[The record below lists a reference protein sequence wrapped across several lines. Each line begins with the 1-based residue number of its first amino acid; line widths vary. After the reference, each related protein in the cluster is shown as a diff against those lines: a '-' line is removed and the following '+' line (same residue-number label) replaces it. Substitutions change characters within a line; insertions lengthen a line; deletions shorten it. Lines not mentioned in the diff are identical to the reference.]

1 MGALAT
7 FPSPWTP
14 DDDLLLKNAIE
25 NDASLESLAKG
36 AVQFSRKFSLAEI
49 NDRWHSL
56 LYNPS
61 EVSASMLDNKSGH
74 SKEQKIV
81 SDKRKPQSV
90 RNSYYAMRK
99 RIRRDMPIS
108 MDCNF
113 LVDPEDGNYVVNENE
128 HLPENCVTE
137 GSAFNHSTNHDLS
150 SENCVPEGSNFNH
163 FTNHD
168 LSSENCVPEDPTL
181 NHFSNQDPS
190 HYDLPENIMD
200 VDVAINGA
208 TTQGFYNGVDDTVEA
223 NFLTDQNNI
232 HEEEPQTLEGN
243 VPLNGAAEELDV
255 PIELDIDNFIR
266 DDGLEDMSLSAFNQ
280 INNDPAN
287 LCSEFDEDYMFDSP
301 ELECGN
307 SFDDLQLT
315 SLPDI
320 PDMPVWTTEE
330 HDDTPCDGSKD
341 SIACK
346 DGYLEELSNSLL
358 NFNDEEEEL
367 FLMDSVGKNGIGKS
381 YYDGLSSLLLN
392 SPIDGCS
399 DQIPETVEG
408 ELLLTSCEDA
418 QNPSVS
424 CRAEVDDNAG
434 KAETELLVTSDAHVN
449 DLSVSCCAEVDFNAV
464 SQSNG
469 VEVVHK
475 SEFQMPTSASAKD
488 PQFPELTNGVIFCRL
503 NTEDPDVPSN
513 DDVFLPFNEPPPT
526 ISSSS
531 ESAARKSNKPVPSS
545 VNDCGYRA
553 NGRGKVLMQV
563 EQKNSIGAHVSSQTA
578 GARGLPGP
586 VSGSKI
592 KHELSNN
599 LASHTLSRS
608 AVIASAGIGGNNDAS
623 NKTHAALHANPKENV
638 ANVSFVKHL
647 SNNVTNLSH
656 EKPALGNGFR
666 NHVQHNGSSLKQEQD
681 VALPVEDNQLQLAT
695 MGSADVMRSELM
707 VDPQNSDEEEQYIES
722 DDDIPYYSDVEAM
735 ILDMDL
741 EPDDQDLYDNEEV
754 SRFQH
759 EETKRAIIRLEQGV
773 HSYTQRAMA
782 SHGALALL
790 YGRHSKFYITK
801 TEVLLGRATE
811 GAHVD
816 IDLGKGGCSN
826 LISRRQ
832 AIIKMDKDGS
842 FYIKNV
848 GRCMMLINEKEL
860 PTGQTQRL
868 DSSYL
873 IEVSSYYG

>member
-36 AVQFSRKFSLAEI
+36 AVQFSRKFTLAEI
-49 NDRWHSL
+49 HDRWHSL

-61 EVSASMLDNKSGH
+61 EISASISNNKSGN

-90 RNSYYAMRK
+90 RDSYYAMRK
-99 RIRRDMPIS
+99 RIRRDMPTS

-113 LVDPEDGNYVVNENE
+113 LVDPEDGDYVVNGDE

-137 GSAFNHSTNHDLS
+137 CSTFNHSTNHDLS
-150 SENCVPEGSNFNH
+150 PENYVPEG
-163 FTNHD
+163 
-168 LSSENCVPEDPTL
+168 PTL
-181 NHFSNQDPS
+181 NHFSNQDTS
-190 HYDLPENIMD
+190 QYGLPENIMD
-200 VDVAINGA
+200 VDVAINGG
-208 TTQGFYNGVDDTVEA
+208 TTQGFYNGVDDTVEE

-232 HEEEPQTLEGN
+232 PEEEPQILEDN

-255 PIELDIDNFIR
+255 PIELDIDKFIR

-301 ELECGN
+301 EECGN
-307 SFDDLQLT
+307 SFDNFELT

-341 SIACK
+341 SIACQ
-346 DGYLEELSNSLL
+346 DGYLEELSNSLF
-358 NFNDEEEEL
+358 NFNDEEEL

-399 DQIPETVEG
+399 DQIPETTEA

-418 QNPSVS
+418 KNPSVS
-424 CRAEVDDNAG
+424 CCVEVDDNAG
-434 KAETELLVTSDAHVN
+434 KAETEMLVTSDAHVN
-449 DLSVSCCAEVDFNAV
+449 DLSVSCCAEIDFNAV

-503 NTEDPDVPSN
+503 NTEDPDVPCN

-545 VNDCGYRA
+545 VNDYGYRA

-563 EQKNSIGAHVSSQTA
+563 EQKTSIGAHVSSQTA
-578 GARGLPGP
+578 GARGLPEP

-592 KHELSNN
+592 KCDLSNN
-599 LASHTLSRS
+599 HASHTLSRS
-608 AVIASAGIGGNNDAS
+608 AVIASVGLGGNNDAS

-656 EKPALGNGFR
+656 EKPALENGFR

-681 VALPVEDNQLQLAT
+681 VALPVEDNQLQLAI
-695 MGSADVMRSELM
+695 MGSADVLGSEL
-707 VDPQNSDEEEQYIES
+707 VIDPQNSDEEEQYIES

-848 GRCMMLINEKEL
+848 GRCLMLINEKEL
-860 PTGQTQRL
+860 HTGQTQRL

-873 IEVSSYYG
+873 IELKGKQFIFEINESRMKQ

>member
-1 MGALAT
+1 MGALST
-7 FPSPWTP
+7 FSSPWTP
-14 DDDLLLKNAIE
+14 DDDLLLRNAIE
-25 NDASLESLAKG
+25 SDASLESLAKG
-36 AVQFSRKFSLAEI
+36 AVQFSRKFSRAEI
-49 NDRWHSL
+49 HERWHFL
-56 LYNPS
+56 LYDPS
-61 EVSASMLDNKSGH
+61 EVSASMLDNKSGR

-90 RNSYYAMRK
+90 RDSYYAMRK
-99 RIRRDMPIS
+99 RIRRDMPTS

-113 LVDPEDGNYVVNENE
+113 LVDPEDGDYLVNGDE
-128 HLPENCVTE
+128 HLPEK
-137 GSAFNHSTNHDLS
+137 G
-150 SENCVPEGSNFNH
+150 VPEGSSFNH

-168 LSSENCVPEDPTL
+168 LSSENCIPEDPTL

-190 HYDLPENIMD
+190 QYVLPENIMD
-200 VDVAINGA
+200 IEVAIDG
-208 TTQGFYNGVDDTVEA
+208 TTTRGFYNGVDDIIEE
-223 NFLTDQNNI
+223 NFPTDQNNI
-232 HEEEPQTLEGN
+232 PQEEPQILEDN
-243 VPLNGAAEELDV
+243 VPLNGAADELDV

-266 DDGLEDMSLSAFNQ
+266 DDDLEDMSLSAFNQ
-280 INNDPAN
+280 INHDPAN
-287 LCSEFDEDYMFDSP
+287 LCSEFDEDCMFDSP

-320 PDMPVWTTEE
+320 PDLPAWTTEE
-330 HDDTPCDGSKD
+330 HDETPCDGSKD
-341 SIACK
+341 SITCK

-358 NFNDEEEEL
+358 NFNDEEEL

-399 DQIPETVEG
+399 AQIPETAEG
-408 ELLLTSCEDA
+408 ELLLTSSEDA
-418 QNPSVS
+418 KNPSVS
-424 CRAEVDDNAG
+424 CCAEVDDNAG
-434 KAETELLVTSDAHVN
+434 KAETELLMTSDAHVN
-449 DLSVSCCAEVDFNAV
+449 DPSVSCCAEVDFNSV

-469 VEVVHK
+469 LEVVHK
-475 SEFQMPTSASAKD
+475 PEFQMPTSASAKD
-488 PQFPELTNGVIFCRL
+488 PQFPELIGGVIFCRL

-545 VNDCGYRA
+545 A
-553 NGRGKVLMQV
+553 GRGKVLMQV
-563 EQKNSIGAHVSSQTA
+563 EQKTSVGAHVSSRTA
-578 GARGLPGP
+578 GACGLPGP

-592 KHELSNN
+592 KHELSNTH
-599 LASHTLSRS
+599 ASHTLSRS
-608 AVIASAGIGGNNDAS
+608 AVIASIGLGGNNDAS
-623 NKTHAALHANPKENV
+623 NKTHAALHANPEENV
-638 ANVSFVKHL
+638 ANASFVKHL

-656 EKPALGNGFR
+656 KKPALGNGFR
-666 NHVQHNGSSLKQEQD
+666 NHVQHNGASLKQEQD
-681 VALPVEDNQLQLAT
+681 VALPVEDNQLQIDI
-695 MGSADVMRSELM
+695 MGSADVLGSEL
-707 VDPQNSDEEEQYIES
+707 VIDPQNSDEEEEDIES
-722 DDDIPYYSDVEAM
+722 DDDIPYYSDIEAM

-754 SRFQH
+754 SRYQH
-759 EETKRAIIRLEQGV
+759 EETKQAIIRLELGV
-773 HSYTQRAMA
+773 HSYTQRDMA
-782 SHGALALL
+782 KHGALALL
-790 YGRHSKFYITK
+790 YSRRSKFYITK

-848 GRCMMLINEKEL
+848 GRCLMLINEKEL

-868 DSSYL
+868 DSNYL
-873 IEVSSYYG
+873 IELKGKQFIFEINESRMKQ